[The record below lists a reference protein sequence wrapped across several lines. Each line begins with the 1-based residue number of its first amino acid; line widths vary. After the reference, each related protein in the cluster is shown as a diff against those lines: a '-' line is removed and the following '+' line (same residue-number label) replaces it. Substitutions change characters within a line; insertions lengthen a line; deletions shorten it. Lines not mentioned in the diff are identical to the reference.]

1 MTDTNE
7 QHCSIG
13 KPASGSSGEVV
24 GESQLFDS
32 VIPRRH
38 TGSYKWDSI
47 PEDALPLW
55 VADMDFKVAPAIK
68 EALKQRVDHGI
79 FGYTQI
85 DDSYYEA
92 IISWFHRRHHW
103 DIQREWILYTGG
115 VVPAI
120 SCSIKAMTL
129 PGEKVLVQTPVYNC
143 FFSSIRNQ
151 GCEILENELVRD
163 GNTYKIDWEDFE
175 RKCADEKTT
184 AFLLCNPHNP
194 AGRVWTKSELERIG
208 AICKKHHVLVISDE
222 IHCELVMPGH
232 EFTPFA
238 AVNEVNLHN
247 CITLNSPS
255 KSFNTAGLQIAN
267 IVCDNAE
274 TRRRIDRVINIYEVC
289 DVNPFGPI
297 ALKAAYNDSEGW
309 LDALN
314 QYLWG
319 NYQYLK
325 QEFSR
330 RLPSVEVLKLEGT
343 YLAWVDIRKLGISS
357 DEATKKLLHNGHVFV
372 SSGTLYGKTA
382 GEGYLRINLAC
393 PKKLLEQGM
402 NRIIKVLGE

>member
-1 MTDTNE
+1 MADTNF
-7 QHCSIG
+7 QHGSIAN
-13 KPASGSSGEVV
+13 PASGSSGGAER
-24 GESQLFDS
+24 GSTPFDT

-47 PEDALPLW
+47 PEDTLPLW
-55 VADMDFKVAPAIK
+55 VADMDFEVAPAIK
-68 EALKQRVDHGI
+68 KALQQRVDHAV
-79 FGYTQI
+79 FGYTLI
-85 DDSYYEA
+85 DDSYYDA
-92 IISWFHRRHHW
+92 VISWFHRRHHW
-103 DIQREWILYTGG
+103 DIQRQWILYTSG
-115 VVPAI
+115 VVPAT

-129 PGEKVLVQTPVYNC
+129 PGERVLVQTPVYNC

-151 GCEILENELVRD
+151 GCEVLENPLLRD
-163 GNTYKIDWEDFE
+163 GDTYKIDWDDFE
-175 RKCADEKTT
+175 TKCADEKTT
-184 AFLLCNPHNP
+184 VFLLCNPHNP
-194 AGRVWTKSELERIG
+194 AGRVWTTGELERMG
-208 AICKKHHVLVISDE
+208 AICKKYHVLVISDE
-222 IHCELVMPGH
+222 IHCELVMPGQ

-238 AVNEVNLHN
+238 AVNDVNLHN
-247 CITLNSPS
+247 SITLNSPS
-255 KSFNTAGLQIAN
+255 KSFNIAGLQIAN
-267 IVCDNAE
+267 IVCANAE

-297 ALKAAYNDSEGW
+297 ALKAAYNESEGW

-314 QYLWG
+314 QYIWG
-319 NYQYLK
+319 NYLCLK
-325 QEFSR
+325 EQFGR

-357 DEATKKLLHNGHVFV
+357 GEATKRLLRSGHVFV

-393 PKKLLEQGM
+393 PQKLLLQGI

>member
-1 MTDTNE
+1 MADTNE
-7 QHCSIG
+7 QHSSIG
-13 KPASGSSGEVV
+13 KPASGSSSELVRG
-24 GESQLFDS
+24 SKPFDT

-55 VADMDFKVAPAIK
+55 VADMDFEVAPAIK
-68 EALKQRVDHGI
+68 KVLKQRVDHGI

-103 DIQREWILYTGG
+103 DIQRKWILYTSG

-163 GNTYKIDWEDFE
+163 GDTYKIDWEDFE

-194 AGRVWTKSELERIG
+194 AGRVWTMSELERMG

-247 CITLNSPS
+247 CITLSSPS

-297 ALKAAYNDSEGW
+297 ALKAAYNESENW

-314 QYLWG
+314 QYIWD

-325 QEFSR
+325 EEFR
-330 RLPSVEVLKLEGT
+330 KRLSSVEVLRLEGT

-357 DEATKKLLHNGHVFV
+357 DEATKKLLHNGKVFV

-393 PKKLLEQGM
+393 PKKLLEQGI